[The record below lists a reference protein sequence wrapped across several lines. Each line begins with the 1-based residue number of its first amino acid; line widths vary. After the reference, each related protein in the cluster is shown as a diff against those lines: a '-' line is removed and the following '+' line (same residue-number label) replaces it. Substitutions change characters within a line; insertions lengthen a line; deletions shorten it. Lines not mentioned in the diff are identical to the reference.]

1 MSRVL
6 LQLALALLVLGAC
19 KPREEKNIEDKKGP
33 GKGDQLALVPN
44 APGGEVKVGLYG
56 SLTGAEASFGT
67 ATENGVKLAIEE
79 INAAG
84 GIKSKG
90 GTKIVIV
97 SDDDQGK
104 PEEVVTVVKKQINN
118 DKVVALIGEVASSL
132 SLAAGPIAQEAGI
145 PMVSPSSTNPE
156 VTKKG
161 PYIFRV
167 CFIDPFQGKVM
178 ATFASKTLNAK
189 KAAIFTDVKSDYAK
203 GLAQFFKEAFVAAG
217 GQIVA
222 EESYQ
227 KGDPDFKG
235 QLGRLQAAAPEVLF
249 IPGYYSDVAVIA
261 KQSKEI
267 GLKAT
272 LLGGDGWD
280 SPELTKIG
288 GDAIEGAYFSNHYS
302 VDDQDPK
309 VQEFVKTYQAKFGMV
324 PDGLAALGYDAAKIL
339 ADAMERGASL
349 KPSDIR
355 TALAE
360 TKDFKGVTGV
370 ITIDAER
377 NASKPATVLQI
388 QGGKYAFKEKINP

>member
-1 MSRVL
+1 MSRIL
-6 LQLALALLVLGAC
+6 LRLALALVVLSAC
-19 KPREEKNIEDKKGP
+19 KPREEKNIEAQVGP
-33 GKGDQLALVPN
+33 GKGDQLALVPTS
-44 APGGEVKVGLYG
+44 GGEVKVGLYG
-56 SLTGAEASFGT
+56 SLTGAQASFGT

-84 GIKSKG
+84 GVKSKG
-90 GTKIVIV
+90 GTKIVII

-104 PEEVVTVVKKQINN
+104 TDEVVTVVKKQINN

-132 SLAAGPIAQEAGI
+132 SLAAAPIAQEASI
-145 PMVSPSSTNPE
+145 PMVSPSSTSPE

-203 GLAQFFKEAFVAAG
+203 GLAQFFKESFVAAG

-227 KGDPDFKG
+227 ANDPDFKG
-235 QLGRLQAAAPEVLF
+235 QLGRIQSTTPDVLF

-288 GDAIEGAYFSNHYS
+288 GEAIEGAYFSNHYS
-302 VDDQDPK
+302 IEDQDPK
-309 VQEFVKTYQAKFGMV
+309 VQEFVKAYQAKFNMV

-339 ADAMERGASL
+339 ADAMERGESL

-355 TALAE
+355 KALAE

-370 ITIDAER
+370 ITIDPER
-377 NASKPATVLQI
+377 NASKPASVLQI
-388 QGGKYAFKEKINP
+388 QGGKYVFKEKINP

>member
-6 LQLALALLVLGAC
+6 LRLALALVVLGAC
-19 KPREEKNIEDKKGP
+19 KPRTESNIEDKKGP
-33 GKGDQLALVPN
+33 GKGDQLAVVPTT
-44 APGGEVKVGLYG
+44 GGEVKVGLYG
-56 SLTGAEASFGT
+56 SLTGSEASFGT

-132 SLAAGPIAQEAGI
+132 SLAAAPIAQEAGI
-145 PMVSPSSTNPE
+145 PMISPSSTNPE

-178 ATFASKTLNAK
+178 ATFAAKTLNAK
-189 KAAIFTDVKSDYAK
+189 KAAIFTDIKSDYAK
-203 GLAQFFKEAFVAAG
+203 GLAQFFKEAFVASG

-235 QLGRLQAAAPEVLF
+235 QLGRILGSTPDVLF
-249 IPGYYSDVAVIA
+249 VPGYYSDVALIA

-272 LLGGDGWD
+272 MLGGDGWD

-288 GDAIEGAYFSNHYS
+288 GEAIEGAYFSNHYS
-302 VDDQDPK
+302 IEDQDPK

-339 ADAMERGASL
+339 ADAMERSASL

-360 TKDFKGVTGV
+360 TKNFKGVTGE

-377 NASKPATVLQI
+377 NASKSATVLQV

>member
-6 LQLALALLVLGAC
+6 LRLALALVVLMGC
-19 KPREEKNIEDKKGP
+19 QPREEQDIELQVGP
-33 GKGDQLALVPN
+33 GKGDQLALVP
-44 APGGEVKVGLYG
+44 ASGGQVKVGLYG
-56 SLTGAEASFGT
+56 SKTGKQASFGT
-67 ATENGVKLAIEE
+67 ATENGVMLAIAE

-90 GTKIVIV
+90 GTTIEIV

-104 PEEVVTVVKKQINN
+104 PEEVVTIIKKQINN
-118 DKVVALIGEVASSL
+118 DKVVAILGEVASSL
-132 SLAAGPIAQEAGI
+132 SLAAAPIAQEARV
-145 PMVSPSSTNPE
+145 PMISPSSTNPD

-178 ATFASKTLNAK
+178 ATFAAKSLNAK

-203 GLAQFFKEAFVAAG
+203 GLTQFFRDSFVAQG
-217 GQIVA
+217 GQIVI

-227 KGDPDFKG
+227 EGDPDFKG
-235 QLGRLQAAAPEVLF
+235 QLGRIQAAAPEVLF
-249 IPGYYSDVAVIA
+249 IPGYYGDVAVIA
-261 KQSKEI
+261 KQAREI

-272 LLGGDGWD
+272 MLGGDGWD

-288 GDAIEGAYFSNHYS
+288 GEAIEGAYFSNHYS
-302 VDDQDPK
+302 IEDQDPK
-309 VQEFVKTYQAKFGMV
+309 VQEFVKTYQAKFNLV

-339 ADAMERGASL
+339 ADAMERSASL

-355 TALAE
+355 KALAE
-360 TKDFKGVTGV
+360 TKNFQGVTGV
-370 ITIDAER
+370 ITIDAQR
-377 NASKPATVLQI
+377 NASKSAVVLQI

>member
-6 LQLALALLVLGAC
+6 LRLALALVVLGAC
-19 KPREEKNIEDKKGP
+19 KPRTESNIEDKKGP
-33 GKGDQLALVPN
+33 GKGDQLAVVPTT
-44 APGGEVKVGLYG
+44 GGEVKVGLYG
-56 SLTGAEASFGT
+56 SLTGSEASFGT

-132 SLAAGPIAQEAGI
+132 SLAAAPIAQEAGI
-145 PMVSPSSTNPE
+145 PMISPSSTNPE

-178 ATFASKTLNAK
+178 ATFAAKTLNAK
-189 KAAIFTDVKSDYAK
+189 KAAIFTDIKSDYAK
-203 GLAQFFKEAFVAAG
+203 GLAQFFKEAFVASG

-235 QLGRLQAAAPEVLF
+235 QLGRILGSTPDVLF
-249 IPGYYSDVAVIA
+249 VPGYYSDVALIA

-272 LLGGDGWD
+272 MLGGDGWD

-288 GDAIEGAYFSNHYS
+288 GEAIEGAYFSNHYS
-302 VDDQDPK
+302 IEDQDPK

-339 ADAMERGASL
+339 ADAMERSTSL

-360 TKDFKGVTGV
+360 TKNFKGVTGE

-377 NASKPATVLQI
+377 NASKSATVLQV